1 MTNYTK
7 LTDFASKDALP
18 TGNALKKVKGT
29 EIDDEFN
36 AIATAIATKINATGG
51 TFSGTVTGPT
61 PTANDSSTKLATTAY
76 VQTEIGQLGGTGL
89 TVSSGVVNLDNTAVT
104 AGSYGSATEIPAI
117 TVDAQGRI
125 TAASTNA
132 LDTNPTT
139 YNFAVTDNSTATR
152 DIYLTAGNWQII
164 VTSAASVYDVAPQQ
178 YNADHERDVT
188 LNGTTVSTSINFQRT
203 GGAGHGYTQ
212 TGTDIGVATTTVS
225 TAGTFTLSIAAGTST
240 LTTGDPLTEVIPD
253 SKGLKVTVEKIS

>member
-1 MTNYTK
+1 MTDYTK

-36 AIATAIATKINATGG
+36 AIATAVATKIDKTGG
-51 TFSGTVTGPT
+51 TFSGTVNGPT
-61 PTANDSSTKLATTAY
+61 PSANDNSQKLATTAY

-89 TVSSGVVNLDNTAVT
+89 SVSSGVVNLDDTAVT

-125 TAASTNA
+125 TAASTNS

-139 YNFAVTDNSTATR
+139 YHYAVTDNSTATR
-152 DIYLTAGNWQII
+152 DIYLTAGDWQII
-164 VTSAASVYDVAPQQ
+164 VTSVGDHYDSSPPEFTATF
-178 YNADHERDVT
+178 DRDVT
-188 LNGTTVSTSINFQRT
+188 LNSTTVSTSITFQRT
-203 GGAGHGYTQ
+203 GASGHGYRHN
-212 TGTDIGVATTTVS
+212 GSDIGVATTTVA
-225 TAGTFTLSIAAGTST
+225 TAGTFTLSIAAGST
-240 LTTGDPLTEVIPD
+240 NVTLGTGVEDVV
-253 SKGLKVTVEKIS
+253 SKGLQVTVEKLS

>member
-1 MTNYTK
+1 MTDYTK

-36 AIATAIATKINATGG
+36 ALATAVATKIDKTGG
-51 TFSGTVTGPT
+51 TFSGAVSGPT
-61 PTANDSSTKLATTAY
+61 PSANDNSSKLATTSY

-89 TVSSGVVNLDNTAVT
+89 SVASGVLSLDDTAVT

-125 TAASTNA
+125 TAASTNS
-132 LDTNPTT
+132 LDTNPTS
-139 YNFAVTDNSTATR
+139 YHFGVTDNATGTR
-152 DIYLTAGNWQII
+152 DIYLTAGDWQII
-164 VTSAASVYDVAPQQ
+164 VTSAASEYDVDPQQ
-178 YNADHERDVT
+178 FIATFDRDVT
-188 LNGTTVSTSINFQRT
+188 LNSTTVSTSITFRRS
-203 GGAGHGYTQ
+203 GGAGHGYRQ

-225 TAGTFTLSIAAGTST
+225 TAGTFTLSIAAGTTTST
-240 LTTGDPLTEVIPD
+240 PSGFGPID
-253 SKGLKVTVEKIS
+253 SKGSIVTVEKLS